1 MDYEQYLYGRA
12 ARDAAPGAVRKPRH
26 ARIGS
31 LVAAAVMALGIVAS
45 VVLIAGK
52 VNGGGGGEPSVASDM
67 AVSPP
72 PVVALAASEPGTPPH
87 RE

>member
-31 LVAAAVMALGIVAS
+31 LVAAAVMALGIVAG

-52 VNGGGGGEPSVASDM
+52 VNGGVGPSVASGPTDP
-67 AVSPP
+67 SP
-72 PVVALAASEPGTPPH
+72 PVVALAASEPGAPLH
-87 RE
+87 RQ